1 MLSSMSLTYTFSE
14 LLSLPEEVLV
24 QQLVKIKDKN
34 GNIILDTSDDPE
46 LAPRADQDVVREK
59 ILCAKTSP
67 SLLIHCC
74 LPVLLVTEL

>member
-1 MLSSMSLTYTFSE
+1 MLPSMSLIYTFSE

-34 GNIILDTSDDPE
+34 GDIILDTSDDLN

-59 ILCAKTSP
+59 LLCVEA
-67 SLLIHCC
+67 SLLVLMDCC
-74 LPVLLVTEL
+74 LLVVLVTEL